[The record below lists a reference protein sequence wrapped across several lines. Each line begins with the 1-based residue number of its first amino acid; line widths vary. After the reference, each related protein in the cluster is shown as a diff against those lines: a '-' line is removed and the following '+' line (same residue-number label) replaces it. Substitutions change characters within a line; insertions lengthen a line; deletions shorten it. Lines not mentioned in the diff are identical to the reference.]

1 MDVRQNRAYTREH
14 EWVRLEGNIAYI
26 GITDH
31 AQEALGAIVFAEL
44 PPEGK
49 VLQAGD
55 SFAVLESVKA
65 ASSVYTPVAGHVVFV
80 NRTLDEKPELLN
92 ETPYEQ
98 PIVGISPVDEAML
111 AGLMDAEAYTAF
123 VASGG

>member
-1 MDVRQNRAYTREH
+1 MDVRQNRTYTREH

-44 PPEGK
+44 PQEGK
-49 VLQAGD
+49 VLEAGD

-65 ASSVYTPVAGHVVFV
+65 ASSVYTPVAGNIVFV

-98 PIVGISPVDEAML
+98 PIVGISPVDAVML

>member
-1 MDVRQNRAYTREH
+1 MDVRQNRTYTREH

-49 VLQAGD
+49 AVEAGD

-65 ASSVYTPVAGHVVFV
+65 ASSVYTPVAGNIVFV

-98 PIVGISPVDEAML
+98 PIVGISPVDAVML